1 MTPGGPACGLEFA
14 HVHARYIPSDHP
26 TAIQTKARGLKW
38 QTYQGGGQGS
48 MHLCLTLRDAAA
60 VLDAGWH
67 LSSFGG
73 VDAVARKLEA
83 YIEAPIYNTSFY
95 TATSSSSSASTA
107 ATGPSGPESTGAS
120 TAATTTASA
129 ARRPTP
135 RGRTT
140 RRCAPRATRSSGRAR
155 TSSRSRRSPR
165 TTP

>member
-1 MTPGGPACGLEFA
+1 MLGVGGAGGAARTGSDWRRSTRGDRSPALG
-14 HVHARYIPSDHP
+14 R
-26 TAIQTKARGLKW
+26 K
-38 QTYQGGGQGS
+38 
-48 MHLCLTLRDAAA
+48 A

-107 ATGPSGPESTGAS
+107 ATGPSGPGSTGAS